1 MLNGITGPIMS
12 PARPTPPSGQPL
24 RAGLKDGAKPGKGDG
39 AFDTWLKQGL
49 HKLYDDVAGEPVPEL
64 LLKMIEEDRKK

>member
-12 PARPTPPSGQPL
+12 PATTDPAFRTATFAL
-24 RAGLKDGAKPGKGDG
+24 GLKDGAKPGKGDG

-64 LLKMIEEDRKK
+64 YC